1 MAPKPLSQAIPL
13 GVLGALITVENML
26 VCYLVYRYKILRTF
40 TNGFVVSLALSDVLF
55 GCLLLPMNIADEE
68 HPANL
73 YLVCIILFANV
84 TNLLAVTLDRYL
96 AILHPLV
103 YTYKMTK
110 YFVRILIVTWAIPVP
125 VALLPLAWGND
136 EMRVE
141 STVYLFF
148 IVIGG
153 VILPYV
159 LILFVYI
166 LIFREVARQVRNL
179 SRLKKYTDKFKE
191 AAAEGK
197 RVSGEARVARIFA
210 VIAGIFVVSWGPVI
224 YMTAAVA
231 LHAAAPVPKEVG
243 IISWYTMAIGSLAN
257 AAMYAFFKA
266 DFRRAFLKLFGCRAN
281 SNENMSMFSVTSR

>member
-55 GCLLLPMNIADEE
+55 GCLLLPMNIADEK

-125 VALLPLAWGND
+125 VALLPLAWKND
-136 EMRVE
+136 DKRVE

-231 LHAAAPVPKEVG
+231 LHAAPAPKEVV

-281 SNENMSMFSVTSR
+281 SNESMSMFSVTSR